1 MWLSSLGNLGASVAC
16 ILARELLTMQHLK
29 SIRIHQPGKE
39 FLDAM
44 FSTTSDKLWSWSESQ
59 VHALLVCIERHG
71 RGRRGMG
78 EVEKEKETKGAE

>member
-1 MWLSSLGNLGASVAC
+1 
-16 ILARELLTMQHLK
+16 MQHLK

-44 FSTTSDKLWSWSESQ
+44 FSTTSDKLSSWSESQ

-71 RGRRGMG
+71 EG
-78 EVEKEKETKGAE
+78 EGEGVGWRKRKRQKGLNSDECMHEFTH